1 MNERST
7 GAEEIVRW
15 ARVTEFPTPV
25 QWGVV
30 ENRILSVPAPDGNPA
45 PGPNPVFGIPLYV
58 VGAIMYAL
66 PVAGVGILFA
76 RVGGSIPDSGGWARA
91 AFAAFLIALVVPVV
105 TWEMWRS
112 SGHRRRPMDL
122 TVTALSGV
130 SSAIAFILLQGG
142 SADLGGQMLVVLT
155 AVAAVVG
162 VGAFVLLLLGSNGWR
177 RYTPRSLRPQSRE
190 DRSYNNVRARVLET
204 LVKRG
209 VVDEKSIDIPAMLDM
224 PIGSWGELDDRA

>member
-1 MNERST
+1 MSERSS
-7 GAEEIVRW
+7 GADEIVRW

-25 QWGVV
+25 QWGAV

-45 PGPNPVFGIPLYV
+45 PGPNPIFGIPLYAVGV
-58 VGAIMYAL
+58 VMYAL
-66 PVAGVGILFA
+66 PVVGVGLLFA
-76 RVGGSIPDSGGWARA
+76 RVDGAIPDSGGWGRA
-91 AFAAFLIALVVPVV
+91 AFACFLIALVIPVV

-112 SGHRRRPMDL
+112 SGRRRRPMDL
-122 TVTALSGV
+122 IVTALSGV
-130 SSAIAFILLQGG
+130 SSVIAFILLQGG
-142 SADLGGQMLVVLT
+142 GADLGGRALVVLAAVS
-155 AVAAVVG
+155 AVAGVV
-162 VGAFVLLLLGSNGWR
+162 VFFLLLLGSTGWR

-224 PIGSWGELDDRA
+224 PIGSWGELDNRG